1 MQVPYNFQQVINN
14 NQYQVISGVKCFP
27 VSMLDENFSY
37 LCKVVNVGST
47 APTISYDGQFW
58 FDGTTLKIAQSSS
71 WVDIK
76 VANAVNADKFG
87 GYDGTYYLNRANHTG
102 TQAPSTISPQGD
114 GSWLNSDMVDG
125 YHFEDLLFLSMFFGG

>member
-1 MQVPYNFQQVINN
+1 MQVPYNFQQMINN
-14 NQYQVISGVKCFP
+14 NQYQVINGVKCFP
-27 VSMLDENFSY
+27 IGMLDENFSY
-37 LCKVVNVGST
+37 LCKVVNVEPT
-47 APTISYDGQFW
+47 APVISYDGQFW

-114 GSWLNSDMVDG
+114 GSGLNSDMVDG